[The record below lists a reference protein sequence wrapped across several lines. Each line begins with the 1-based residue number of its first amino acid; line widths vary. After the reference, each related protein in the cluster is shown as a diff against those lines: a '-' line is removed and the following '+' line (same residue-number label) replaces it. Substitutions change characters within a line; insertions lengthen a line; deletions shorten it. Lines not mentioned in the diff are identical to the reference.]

1 MHIDGDVDNMNESER
16 KYLRCRLDLMD
27 SESVVV
33 DVVDGVEVADANTTN
48 TSDAMY
54 DEGDENFPT

>member
-27 SESVVV
+27 LESVVV
-33 DVVDGVEVADANTTN
+33 DVVDGVEVAD
-48 TSDAMY
+48 
-54 DEGDENFPT
+54 ENVGIYCQLIPD